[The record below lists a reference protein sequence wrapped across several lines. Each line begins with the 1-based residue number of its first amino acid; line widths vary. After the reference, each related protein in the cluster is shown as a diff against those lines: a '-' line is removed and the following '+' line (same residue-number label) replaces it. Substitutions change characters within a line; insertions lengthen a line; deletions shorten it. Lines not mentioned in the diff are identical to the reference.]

1 MAPARLSAALP
12 AAMCLLRFHG
22 PGAAGPRLGLEEEGE
37 EEKEEEEE
45 GKEKKEKEKE
55 GEEKEGGD
63 VVDLSEAEPA
73 LPRSMR
79 AFLESGE
86 LSAACRWRSG
96 VSGRVA
102 GARRWRWGTC

>member
-1 MAPARLSAALP
+1 MAPAWLSAALP
-12 AAMCLLRFHG
+12 AAMRLLRFHG

-37 EEKEEEEE
+37 EEKE
-45 GKEKKEKEKE
+45 KEKEKE

-86 LSAACRWRSG
+86 LLA
-96 VSGRVA
+96 
-102 GARRWRWGTC
+102 ARR

>member
-12 AAMCLLRFHG
+12 AAMRLLRFHG
-22 PGAAGPRLGLEEEGE
+22 PRAARPRLGLEEEGE
-37 EEKEEEEE
+37 EE
-45 GKEKKEKEKE
+45 KEKEKE

-86 LSAACRWRSG
+86 RGLAA
-96 VSGRVA
+96 
-102 GARRWRWGTC
+102 ARRWGSGGG